1 MAQPG
6 ITNEAKKPYFFGTP
20 TLGSPLIASWM
31 ARELEQ
37 QQNERNTHGSVTR
50 SHMKHQSS
58 PTSTL
63 STILFQALQHYS
75 ITALQHY
82 SITALLHYCITALL
96 HQRITYR
103 GQVTVGKRCTN
114 VDAPIEI
121 IEKSI
126 LFSILWRIPH
136 VKLICAQSHNV
147 WFDTTTPNSDT
158 AKQTKEKHP
167 CH

>member
-82 SITALLHYCITALL
+82 SITALLHYCITASKDHLPWSSNRRKTL
-96 HQRITYR
+96 HQCW
-103 GQVTVGKRCTN
+103 CTN
-114 VDAPIEI
+114 RNNWKIDPFQHFVKDPSRQIDLRP
-121 IEKSI
+121 KSQR
-126 LFSILWRIPH
+126 L
-136 VKLICAQSHNV
+136 V
-147 WFDTTTPNSDT
+147 WYHHS
-158 AKQTKEKHP
+158 Q
-167 CH
+167 